1 MIAPVVRHLVACAC
15 GLVLVTSASLA
26 PAHAEKTFKIA
37 WSVYTGY
44 MPWPYAEHAGIIDKW
59 AKKYGIKIEV
69 TQVNDYIEAIN
80 QYTGGKFD
88 GVTSTIMD
96 GLTLPA
102 VGGVDT
108 TVLIA
113 CNYSDGNDGIV
124 LKGKGKTIADLKGK
138 KLNLVQYSISHYML
152 ALAFKKHGVDVG
164 DVKLQNISDADFIA
178 AFQTP
183 DVDAVVAWNPAYVEL
198 KKLPDISV
206 VFDSKEIPGDLVDGF
221 LVNTKTLNENP
232 ELGKALT
239 GAWFEAIEVIKGS
252 DEKSAAARKYM
263 AEMSGTTVE
272 SLNSQLETTSF
283 YEPAAAAAFSRSP
296 ELVTAM
302 DEIRTF
308 TFDSGLMG
316 ASAKTKDAI
325 GIALPGSTLGDASN
339 VKLRID
345 DTFTQMAAD
354 NKL

>member
-1 MIAPVVRHLVACAC
+1 MIAPVIRHFVVCAC
-15 GLVLVTSASLA
+15 GLLLATASLT
-26 PAHAEKTFKIA
+26 PAYAEKTFKIA

-69 TQVNDYIEAIN
+69 TQINDYVEAIN

-96 GLTLPA
+96 GLTIPA

-108 TVLIA
+108 TVLIV
-113 CNYSDGNDGIV
+113 CNYSNGNDGIV
-124 LKGKGKTIADLKGK
+124 LKGKNKSMADLKGTK
-138 KLNLVQYSISHYML
+138 INLVQYSISHYML
-152 ALAFKKHGVDVG
+152 ALALKKHGLDAA
-164 DVKLQNISDADFIA
+164 DVKVQNISDADFIA

-183 DVDAVVAWNPAYVEL
+183 DVNAVVAWNPAYVEI

-221 LVNTKTLNENP
+221 LVNTKTLKENP

-239 GAWFEAIEVIKGS
+239 GAWFEAIEVIKGN
-252 DEKSAAARKYM
+252 DEKAAEARKFM
-263 AEMSGTTVE
+263 AEMSGTTLE

-283 YEPAAAAAFSRSP
+283 YEPAAAASFAHSS
-296 ELVTAM
+296 ELVAAM
-302 DEIRTF
+302 NEIRTF
-308 TFDSGLMG
+308 TFDNGLMG

-325 GIALPGSTLGDASN
+325 GIELPGTTLGDASN
-339 VKLRID
+339 IKLRID
-345 DTFTQMAAD
+345 DTFTQLAAD

>member
-1 MIAPVVRHLVACAC
+1 MIAPAVRHLVACAC
-15 GLVLVTSASLA
+15 GLVLAISSSLT

-44 MPWPYAEHAGIIDKW
+44 MPWPYAEHAGLIDKW

-113 CNYSDGNDGIV
+113 CNYSNGNDGIV

-152 ALAFKKHGVDVG
+152 ALALKKHGVEAS

-178 AFQTP
+178 AFHTP

-198 KKLPDISV
+198 KKLPDVSI

-221 LVNTKTLNENP
+221 LVNTKTLKENP

-239 GAWFEAIEVIKGS
+239 GAWFEAIEIIKGN
-252 DEKSAAARKYM
+252 DEKAAEARKFM
-263 AEMSGTTVE
+263 AELSGTTVE
-272 SLNSQLETTSF
+272 SLNSQIETTSF
-283 YEPAAAAAFSRSP
+283 YEPASAAAFARSS
-296 ELVTAM
+296 ELAAAM
-302 DEIRTF
+302 NEIRTF
-308 TFDSGLMG
+308 TFDNGLMG
-316 ASAKTKDAI
+316 AAAKTKDAI
-325 GIALPGSTLGDASN
+325 GIALPGNTLGDAGN
-339 VKLRID
+339 VKLRIE
-345 DTFTQMAAD
+345 DTFTHMAAD